1 MKIEISKVS
10 PTFLQKILKKRF
22 IYPLIYGV
30 LNQILKP
37 DEIGKVSIKFSL
49 DLLKKNFSKKS
60 KVIMTN
66 VFTPTEPFF
75 ALNTFPILPEVASA
89 VSANFGISNSA
100 LFESDEILFSKDS
113 CSVHRNLIGLIKMG
127 FLPKPT
133 YIVTSD
139 KPCHSAVHSFYLI
152 SKIFG
157 GEYIVIDIPEDN
169 SEESINYLS
178 KKLSEIFFLLSKE
191 LKVRNSMKNLERAI
205 ELSNETRKYLIEI
218 NELRKKRVLID
229 GRKFLGYVGMIFS
242 AFGSEYGRDFF
253 KLLRDKLKFLY
264 KEGFELK
271 TKKRIYWMHLGPYF
285 KVDLFDFL
293 NRKGAYIVFEET
305 SNVYWDEFDKSD
317 PFKSIA
323 KKLINYK
330 IFSNLDE
337 RYKIALKNIE
347 EYKIDGVVIFNQW
360 GCRQGA
366 GSSYLLR
373 KKLISYGIP
382 TIIIDGDL
390 VDEANFPKEQ
400 IKTRVEGFLEVLGWI
415 IISVLILVLYQQ
427 K

>member
-1 MKIEISKVS
+1 MKIELSKVS
-10 PTFLQKILKKRF
+10 PEFFQKILRKKF
-22 IYPLIYGV
+22 IYPLVYGV
-30 LNQILKP
+30 LNQILRP
-37 DEIGKVSIKFSL
+37 DEIGKVSIRFSL
-49 DLLKKNFSKKS
+49 ELLKKNFSKGS

-66 VFTPTEPFF
+66 VFTPTEPLF

-100 LFESDEILFSKDS
+100 LYESDEILFSKDS

-127 FLPKPT
+127 FLPKPN
-133 YIVTSD
+133 YIVTTD

-157 GEYIVIDIPEDN
+157 GEYIVIDVPEELNDEN
-169 SEESINYLS
+169 INYLS
-178 KKLSEIFFLLSKE
+178 KRIYDIFIYLSKE
-191 LKVRNSMKNLERAI
+191 LKIKNPIKNLEKAI
-205 ELSNETRKYLIEI
+205 ELSNETRKYLVEI
-218 NELRKKRVLID
+218 NELRKKKVLID
-229 GRKFLGYVGMIFS
+229 GRKFLGYLGMIFS

-253 KLLRDKLKFLY
+253 KLLRDKLKLLY
-264 KEGFELK
+264 EEGYEIK
-271 TKKRIYWMHLGPYF
+271 VKNRIYWMHLGPYF

-293 NRKGAYIVFEET
+293 NKKGAFIVFEET
-305 SNVYWDEFDKSD
+305 SNVYWDEFDKGD

-330 IFSNLDE
+330 IFSNLEE
-337 RYKIALKNIE
+337 RYKTAQQIIE

-373 KKLISYGIP
+373 KKLINSGIP

-390 VDEANFPKEQ
+390 VDETNFPKEQ
-400 IKTRVEGFLEVLGWI
+400 IKTRVEGFLEVLG
-415 IISVLILVLYQQ
+415 
-427 K
+427 

>member
-1 MKIEISKVS
+1 MKIEISKIS
-10 PTFLQKILKKRF
+10 PYFFKSILKKKF

-30 LNQILKP
+30 LVQILRP

-49 DLLKKNFSKKS
+49 DLLKRNFSKGS

-100 LFESDEILFSKDS
+100 LFESDEILYSKDS

-127 FLPKPT
+127 FLPYPD
-133 YIVTSD
+133 YIVTTD
-139 KPCHSAVHSFYLI
+139 KPCHSAVHSFYTI
-152 SKIFG
+152 SKLFG
-157 GEYIVIDIPEDN
+157 GEYIVIDVPEDN
-169 SEESINYLS
+169 SFQSIDYLS
-178 KKLSEIFFLLSKE
+178 KKLYETFIYLSKE
-191 LKVRNSMKNLERAI
+191 LKIKKAMKNLENAVK
-205 ELSNETRKYLIEI
+205 LSNETRKYLIEI
-218 NELRKKRVLID
+218 NELRKERVLID
-229 GRKFLGYVGMIFS
+229 GRKFLGYLGMIFS
-242 AFGSEYGRDFF
+242 SFGSTYGRDFF
-253 KLLRDKLKFLY
+253 KLLRDKLKTLY
-264 KEGFELK
+264 NEGYEIKVKNRL
-271 TKKRIYWMHLGPYF
+271 YWMHLGPYF
-285 KVDLFDFL
+285 KVDLFEFL
-293 NRKGAYIVFEET
+293 NKKGAYIVFEET
-305 SNVYWDEFDKSD
+305 SNVYWDEIDISD

-337 RYKIALKNIE
+337 RYNTAIKIIE
-347 EYKIDGVVIFNQW
+347 DYKIDGVVIFNQW

-373 KKLISYGIP
+373 KKLLNSGIP

-390 VDEANFPKEQ
+390 IDETNFPKEQ
-400 IKTRVEGFLEVLGWI
+400 IKTRVEGFLEVLQWVI
-415 IISVLILVLYQQ
+415 TLELILVLSQQ

>member
-10 PTFLQKILKKRF
+10 PEFFQKILKKKF
-22 IYPLIYGV
+22 IYSLIYGV
-30 LNQILKP
+30 LNQILRP
-37 DEIGKVSIKFSL
+37 DEIGKISIRFSL
-49 DLLKKNFSKKS
+49 DLLKKNFGKNS
-60 KVIMTN
+60 KVVMTN
-66 VFTPTEPFF
+66 VFTPTELFF
-75 ALNTFPILPEVASA
+75 ALDTFPILPEVASA
-89 VSANFGISNSA
+89 VSANFGISNST

-133 YIVTSD
+133 YIVSTD
-139 KPCHSAVHSFYLI
+139 KPCHSAIHSFYLI

-157 GEYIVIDIPEDN
+157 GEYFVIDIPEDN

-178 KKLSEIFFLLSKE
+178 KKLSDLFFYLAKE
-191 LKVRNSMKNLERAI
+191 FKVKNPIKNLEKAI
-205 ELSNETRKYLIEI
+205 EFSNEARKYLIEI
-218 NELRKKRVLID
+218 NDLRKRKVLID
-229 GRKFLGYVGMIFS
+229 GRKFLGYLGMIFS

-253 KLLRDKLKFLY
+253 KLLRDKLKILY
-264 KEGFELK
+264 EEGYEIK
-271 TKKRIYWMHLGPYF
+271 VKRRIFWMHLGPYF

-293 NRKGAYIVFEET
+293 NNKGAYIVFEET
-305 SNVYWDEFDKSD
+305 SNVYWDEFDKHD
-317 PFKSIA
+317 PFISIA

-337 RYKIALKNIE
+337 RFRTAIKFIE

-373 KKLISYGIP
+373 KKLINFGIP

-390 VDEANFPKEQ
+390 VDETNYPKEQ
-400 IKTRVEGFLEVLGWI
+400 IKTRVEGFLEVLG
-415 IISVLILVLYQQ
+415 
-427 K
+427 

>member
-1 MKIEISKVS
+1 MKIELSKVS
-10 PTFLQKILKKRF
+10 PEFFQKILRKKF
-22 IYPLIYGV
+22 IYPLVYGV
-30 LNQILKP
+30 LNQILRP
-37 DEIGKVSIKFSL
+37 DEIGKVSIRFSL
-49 DLLKKNFSKKS
+49 ELLKKNFSKGS

-66 VFTPTEPFF
+66 VFTPTEPLF

-100 LFESDEILFSKDS
+100 LYESDEILFSKDS

-127 FLPKPT
+127 FLPKPN
-133 YIVTSD
+133 YIVTTD

-152 SKIFG
+152 SKLFG
-157 GEYIVIDIPEDN
+157 GEYIVIDIPEELNDEN
-169 SEESINYLS
+169 INYLS
-178 KKLSEIFFLLSKE
+178 KRIYEIFIYLSKE
-191 LKVRNSMKNLERAI
+191 LKIKNSIKNLEKAI
-205 ELSNETRKYLIEI
+205 ELSNETRKYLVEI
-218 NELRKKRVLID
+218 NELRKKKVLID
-229 GRKFLGYVGMIFS
+229 GRKFLGYLGMIFS

-253 KLLRDKLKFLY
+253 KFLRDKLKLLY
-264 KEGFELK
+264 EEGYEIK
-271 TKKRIYWMHLGPYF
+271 VKNRIYWMHLGPYF

-293 NRKGAYIVFEET
+293 NKKGAFIVFEET
-305 SNVYWDEFDKSD
+305 SNVYWDEFDKGD

-330 IFSNLDE
+330 IFSNLEE
-337 RYKIALKNIE
+337 RYKTAQQIID

-373 KKLISYGIP
+373 KKLINSGIP

-390 VDEANFPKEQ
+390 VDETNFPKEQ
-400 IKTRVEGFLEVLGWI
+400 IKTRVEGFLEVLG
-415 IISVLILVLYQQ
+415 
-427 K
+427 

>member
-1 MKIEISKVS
+1 MRLELSKVS
-10 PTFLQKILKKRF
+10 PEFFQKILRTKF
-22 IYPLIYGV
+22 IYPLVYGV
-30 LNQILKP
+30 LNQILRP
-37 DEIGKVSIKFSL
+37 DEIGKVSIRFSL
-49 DLLKKNFSKKS
+49 ELLKKNFSKGS

-66 VFTPTEPFF
+66 VFTPTELLF

-100 LFESDEILFSKDS
+100 LFESDEILFSKDN

-127 FLPKPT
+127 FLPKPN
-133 YIVTSD
+133 YIVTTD

-152 SKIFG
+152 SKMFG
-157 GEYIVIDIPEDN
+157 GEYIVIDIPEELNDEN
-169 SEESINYLS
+169 INYLS
-178 KKLSEIFFLLSKE
+178 KRLYDIFLYLSKE
-191 LKVRNSMKNLERAI
+191 LKVKNPIINLEKAI
-205 ELSNETRKYLIEI
+205 ELSNEARKYLIEI
-218 NELRKKRVLID
+218 NELRKKRILID
-229 GRKFLGYVGMIFS
+229 GRKFLGYLGMIFS

-253 KLLRDKLKFLY
+253 KLLRDKLKLLY
-264 KEGFELK
+264 EEGFEIK
-271 TKKRIYWMHLGPYF
+271 VKNRIYWMHLGPYF

-293 NRKGAYIVFEET
+293 NKKGAFIVFEET
-305 SNVYWDEFDKSD
+305 SNVYWDEFDKID
-317 PFKSIA
+317 PFRSIA

-337 RYKIALKNIE
+337 RYKTAMQIID

-373 KKLISYGIP
+373 KKLINSGIP

-390 VDEANFPKEQ
+390 VDETNFPKEQ
-400 IKTRVEGFLEVLGWI
+400 IKTRVEGFLEVLG
-415 IISVLILVLYQQ
+415 
-427 K
+427 

>member
-1 MKIEISKVS
+1 MKIELSKVS
-10 PTFLQKILKKRF
+10 PEFFQKILRKKF
-22 IYPLIYGV
+22 IYPLVYGV
-30 LNQILKP
+30 LNQILRP
-37 DEIGKVSIKFSL
+37 DEIGKVSIRFSL
-49 DLLKKNFSKKS
+49 ELLKKNFSKGS

-66 VFTPTEPFF
+66 VFTPTEPLF

-100 LFESDEILFSKDS
+100 LYESDEILFSKDS

-127 FLPKPT
+127 FLPKPN
-133 YIVTSD
+133 YIVTTD

-152 SKIFG
+152 SKLFG
-157 GEYIVIDIPEDN
+157 GEYIVIDVPEELNDEN
-169 SEESINYLS
+169 INYLS
-178 KKLSEIFFLLSKE
+178 KRIYEIFIYLSKE
-191 LKVRNSMKNLERAI
+191 LKIKNSIKNLEKAI
-205 ELSNETRKYLIEI
+205 ELSNETRKYLVEI
-218 NELRKKRVLID
+218 NELRKKKVLID
-229 GRKFLGYVGMIFS
+229 GRKFLGYLGMIFS

-253 KLLRDKLKFLY
+253 KFLRDKLKLLY
-264 KEGFELK
+264 EEGYEIK
-271 TKKRIYWMHLGPYF
+271 VKNRIYWMHLGPYF

-293 NRKGAYIVFEET
+293 NKKGAFIVFEET
-305 SNVYWDEFDKSD
+305 SNVYWDEFDKGD

-330 IFSNLDE
+330 IFSNLEE
-337 RYKIALKNIE
+337 RYKTAQQIID

-373 KKLISYGIP
+373 KKLINSGIP

-390 VDEANFPKEQ
+390 VDETNFPKEQ
-400 IKTRVEGFLEVLGWI
+400 IKTRVEGFLEVLG
-415 IISVLILVLYQQ
+415 
-427 K
+427 

>member
-1 MKIEISKVS
+1 MRLELSKVS
-10 PTFLQKILKKRF
+10 PKFFQKILRKKF
-22 IYPLIYGV
+22 IYPLVYGV
-30 LNQILKP
+30 LNQILRP
-37 DEIGKVSIKFSL
+37 DEIGKVSIRFSL
-49 DLLKKNFSKKS
+49 ELFKKNFSKGS

-66 VFTPTEPFF
+66 VFTPTELLF

-100 LFESDEILFSKDS
+100 LFESDEILFSKDN

-127 FLPKPT
+127 FLPQPN
-133 YIVTSD
+133 YIVTTD

-152 SKIFG
+152 SKMFG
-157 GEYIVIDIPEDN
+157 GEYIVIDIPEELNDEN
-169 SEESINYLS
+169 INYLS
-178 KKLSEIFFLLSKE
+178 KRLYDIFLYLSKE
-191 LKVRNSMKNLERAI
+191 LKVKNPIKTLEKAI
-205 ELSNETRKYLIEI
+205 ELSNEARKYLIEI
-218 NELRKKRVLID
+218 NELRKKRILID
-229 GRKFLGYVGMIFS
+229 GRKFLGYLGMIFS

-253 KLLRDKLKFLY
+253 KLLRDKLKLLY
-264 KEGFELK
+264 EEGFGIK
-271 TKKRIYWMHLGPYF
+271 VKNRIYWMHLGPYF

-293 NRKGAYIVFEET
+293 NKKGAFIVFEET
-305 SNVYWDEFDKSD
+305 SNVYWDEFDKID
-317 PFKSIA
+317 PFRSIA

-337 RYKIALKNIE
+337 RYKTAMQIID

-373 KKLISYGIP
+373 KKLINSGIP

-390 VDEANFPKEQ
+390 VDETNFPKEQ
-400 IKTRVEGFLEVLGWI
+400 IKTRVEGFLEVLG
-415 IISVLILVLYQQ
+415 
-427 K
+427 

>member
-1 MKIEISKVS
+1 MKIELSKVS
-10 PTFLQKILKKRF
+10 PEFFQKILRKKF
-22 IYPLIYGV
+22 IYPLVYGV
-30 LNQILKP
+30 LNQILRP
-37 DEIGKVSIKFSL
+37 DEIGKVSIRFSL
-49 DLLKKNFSKKS
+49 ELLKKNFSKGS

-66 VFTPTEPFF
+66 VFTPTEPLF

-100 LFESDEILFSKDS
+100 LYESDEILFSKDS

-127 FLPKPT
+127 FLPKPN
-133 YIVTSD
+133 YIVTTD

-152 SKIFG
+152 SKLFG
-157 GEYIVIDIPEDN
+157 GEYIVIDIPEELNDEN
-169 SEESINYLS
+169 INYLS
-178 KKLSEIFFLLSKE
+178 KRIYDIFIYLSKE
-191 LKVRNSMKNLERAI
+191 LKIKNPIKNLEKAI
-205 ELSNETRKYLIEI
+205 ELSNETRKYLVEI
-218 NELRKKRVLID
+218 NELRKKKVLID
-229 GRKFLGYVGMIFS
+229 GRKFLGYLGMIFS

-253 KLLRDKLKFLY
+253 KLLRDKLKLLY
-264 KEGFELK
+264 EEGYEIK
-271 TKKRIYWMHLGPYF
+271 VKNRIYWMHLGPYF

-293 NRKGAYIVFEET
+293 NKKGAFIVFEET
-305 SNVYWDEFDKSD
+305 SNVYWDEFDKGD

-330 IFSNLDE
+330 IFSNLEE
-337 RYKIALKNIE
+337 RYKTAQQIID

-373 KKLISYGIP
+373 KKLINSGIP

-390 VDEANFPKEQ
+390 VDETNFPKEQ
-400 IKTRVEGFLEVLGWI
+400 IKTRVEGFLEVLG
-415 IISVLILVLYQQ
+415 
-427 K
+427 

>member
-1 MKIEISKVS
+1 MNFEISKIS
-10 PTFLQKILKKRF
+10 PNFFKSILKRKY

-30 LNQILKP
+30 LVQILKP

-49 DLLKKNFSKKS
+49 DLLKRNFSKKS

-89 VSANFGISNSA
+89 VSANFSISNAA
-100 LFESDEILFSKDS
+100 LFESDEIVYSKDS
-113 CSVHRNLIGLIKMG
+113 CSVHRSLIGLIKMG
-127 FLPKPT
+127 FLPIPD
-133 YIVTSD
+133 YIVTTD
-139 KPCHSAVHSFYLI
+139 KPCHSAVHSFYTI
-152 SKIFG
+152 SKLFG

-169 SEESINYLS
+169 STQSIEYLS
-178 KKLSEIFFLLSKE
+178 KKLYDTFIMLSKE
-191 LKVRNSMKNLERAI
+191 LKVKNPMKNLEESI
-205 ELSNETRKYLIEI
+205 KLSNEARSYLIEI
-218 NELRKKRVLID
+218 NEIRKKRVLID
-229 GRKFLGYVGMIFS
+229 GRKFLGYLGMIFS
-242 AFGSEYGRDFF
+242 SFGSIYGRDFF
-253 KLLRDKLKFLY
+253 KFLRDKLKTLY
-264 KEGFELK
+264 DEGYEIRVKNRL
-271 TKKRIYWMHLGPYF
+271 YWMHLGPYF

-293 NRKGAYIVFEET
+293 NSKGAYIVFEET
-305 SNVYWDEFDKSD
+305 SNVYWDEIDLHE

-337 RYKIALKNIE
+337 RYKTAMKIVYD
-347 EYKIDGVVIFNQW
+347 YKIDGVVIFNQW

-373 KKLISYGIP
+373 KKLLNEGIP
-382 TIIIDGDL
+382 TMIIDGDL

-400 IKTRVEGFLEVLGWI
+400 IKTRVEGFLEVL
-415 IISVLILVLYQQ
+415 

>member
-1 MKIEISKVS
+1 MRIELSKVS
-10 PTFLQKILKKRF
+10 PEFFQKILRKKF
-22 IYPLIYGV
+22 IYPLVYGV
-30 LNQILKP
+30 LNQILRP
-37 DEIGKVSIKFSL
+37 DEIGKVSIRFSL
-49 DLLKKNFSKKS
+49 ELLKKNFSKGS

-66 VFTPTEPFF
+66 VFTPTEPLF

-100 LFESDEILFSKDS
+100 IFESDEILFSKDS

-127 FLPKPT
+127 FLPKPN
-133 YIVTSD
+133 YIVTTD

-152 SKIFG
+152 SKLFG
-157 GEYIVIDIPEDN
+157 GEYIVIDIPEELNDEN
-169 SEESINYLS
+169 INYLS
-178 KKLSEIFFLLSKE
+178 KKLYDIFLYLSKE
-191 LKVRNSMKNLERAI
+191 LKVKNPIKSLEKSI
-205 ELSNETRKYLIEI
+205 DLSNEARKYLIEI

-229 GRKFLGYVGMIFS
+229 GRKFLGYLGMIFS

-253 KLLRDKLKFLY
+253 KLLRDKLKLLY
-264 KEGFELK
+264 EEGFEIK
-271 TKKRIYWMHLGPYF
+271 AKNRIYWMHLGPYF

-293 NRKGAYIVFEET
+293 NQKGAYIVFEET

-337 RYKIALKNIE
+337 RYKTALQIID

-373 KKLISYGIP
+373 KKLINFGVP

-390 VDEANFPKEQ
+390 VDETNFPKEQ
-400 IKTRVEGFLEVLGWI
+400 IKTRVEGFLEVLG
-415 IISVLILVLYQQ
+415 
-427 K
+427 